1 MVKKQTKKVK
11 EKKVKEVKSAEP
23 VEQVIEPVEPVE
35 LAELT
40 PREKAWEHF
49 KNTMKKYNPK
59 KFEKMMA
66 NGELDKMP
74 DKFTF

>member
-23 VEQVIEPVEPVE
+23 VEPVEPV
-35 LAELT
+35 ELT